1 MYLEYLMTEY
11 YDILGVNRDAD
22 DKELKKA
29 YRKLALKWHPD
40 KHTVNKGTAEAEFKK
55 ISEAYSVLSDKN
67 KRQIYDQY
75 GKEGLDNI
83 SGGFN
88 PEDIFKKFFGGMG
101 DIGGMGG
108 LGETMGGGFA
118 GAFGGSM
125 FGNMSEMFQQNKTK
139 GPNKK
144 SEINIS
150 ISDMMNGISK
160 IFNVSHKI
168 HCLKCNGTGLRK
180 GCMPKTCSKCQG
192 SGICNIMR
200 QIGPMQI
207 NQQVRCD
214 NCNGKGVI
222 ILESDKCEVCAGT
235 KLISTTEKVTIN
247 IPKGAKQGDN
257 IVIKNM
263 ADADEDKPEIGDLI
277 LIFREKNSKYESR
290 IGNNL
295 VVKQSIFLSEA
306 LTGLNRVYHHPN
318 KNKINIKYS
327 DIITPD
333 SKFTI
338 RNLGFYDK
346 NTNKTGDLIF
356 NFNII
361 FPEKEEIDPKRC
373 EIIKRIFPMRKPD
386 VIDNLEIY
394 NLQKTDEDISI
405 NKLVDDEFSTNEEE
419 HSQQCVQQ

>member
-11 YDILGVNRDAD
+11 YDILGVNRNAD

-40 KHTVNKGTAEAEFKK
+40 KHTVNKSKAESEFKK

-75 GKEGLDNI
+75 GKEGLNNI
-83 SGGFN
+83 GGGFN

-101 DIGGMGG
+101 GMSGMGG

-118 GAFGGSM
+118 GAFGSSM
-125 FGNMSEMFQQNKTK
+125 FGNMSEMFQQNQTK
-139 GPNKK
+139 GSNKK

-160 IFNVSHKI
+160 TFNISHKV
-168 HCLKCNGTGLRK
+168 HCLRCNGSGLKK
-180 GCMPKTCSKCQG
+180 GCMPKTCPTCQG
-192 SGICNIMR
+192 SGICNVMR

-207 NQQVRCD
+207 NQQIRCN

-222 ILESDKCEVCAGT
+222 ISESDKCEVCFG
-235 KLISTTEKVTIN
+235 KKIIGTTEKVTID
-247 IPKGAKQGDN
+247 IPKGAKQGEH
-257 IVIKNM
+257 IIIKNM
-263 ADADEDKPEIGDLI
+263 ADAEEDKPEIGDLI

-318 KNKINIKYS
+318 KNKINIRYN
-327 DIITPD
+327 DIITPE
-333 SKFTI
+333 SKFI
-338 RNLGFYDK
+338 INNLGFYDK
-346 NTNKTGDLIF
+346 NTNKSGDLIF

-361 FPEKEEIDPKRC
+361 FPEKKQLDPKRC
-373 EIIKRIFPMRKPD
+373 EIIKRIFPMRKPNE
-386 VIDNLEIY
+386 IDNLEIY
-394 NLQKTDEDISI
+394 SLQKTEEDISVNHI
-405 NKLVDDEFSTNEEE
+405 ANNEFVDNDDEHQS
-419 HSQQCVQQ
+419 QCVQQ